1 MPILKR
7 TSKNYVYH
15 WHFWRESEKCIKNKT
30 GKRVNFSISP
40 NTKTNPNPEPWAALN
55 DTSVHSLLSVSL
67 ITMQSLWFAIV
78 WKNLVFEKAT
88 WKAEK
93 YHISLSWLE
102 LDNIY
107 WIKKPLHLQTMI
119 YFLLLW
125 LKSIKPLITQC
136 VQTNHLNIDIRLES
150 LIISSNNALENTKRE
165 LFNKCTT
172 YWLMWYYLYVLYMY
186 YILFSHSWTE
196 GWLSTTSFTLLV
208 RLPGRYLVE

>member
-165 LFNKCTT
+165 LFQQMHYILTNVILFIC
-172 YWLMWYYLYVLYMY
+172 LIHVLYFIFSQLNWRMTVY
-186 YILFSHSWTE
+186 NFIYIACAIA
-196 GWLSTTSFTLLV
+196 
-208 RLPGRYLVE
+208 R